1 MLNSIKKT
9 ISPVLTTPALT
20 TGAGVF
26 VLFIIFF
33 WNSIG
38 DWVSLWN
45 TDQTYSHG
53 ILIPF
58 LTLYLIWQKKEL
70 LINSSLKPAYS
81 LLIALSLTLSLWL
94 LASITDTKTIE
105 LTLLPLI
112 FIFAFT
118 SIIGYQS
125 SFIIIAP
132 LLFLLL
138 ATPIWSILTPVLQK
152 MAVISNEAALKL
164 TGIPTYIVGTKISIP
179 AGNFEIEG
187 GCSGLKY
194 LVATLAL
201 GAFYALSN
209 FNKLKPI
216 FIILGLSIAFSIVLN
231 WVRIYILIL
240 IGEYTNMQSS
250 LMHDHDNFGWILYGV
265 GLLPLFLLIKK
276 ITNNSPDNETS
287 NNKISDTDT
296 NTKKLQKYFPVLPV
310 LLILSTALF
319 SNYLENKTPL
329 VLEKIPTPLA
339 VSPWAGPIFENK
351 WKPEYKGASIE
362 KNLLYI
368 GTNGKSDITLSIFYY
383 GKQSQDMELINELN
397 SISAPQTINSQDILK
412 NNQFDFIENI
422 ITTSDNKLRIVFYWF
437 HINGKNT
444 IKPAFAKLLQA
455 KELLS
460 GKATSSL
467 ISVSTE
473 CNNYCD
479 KKRIEL
485 NYFIKQHK
493 THIFNSLKI

>member
-1 MLNSIKKT
+1 MLNSIKKA
-9 ISPVLTTPALT
+9 IAQFLSIPALT
-20 TGAGVF
+20 TGAGIF
-26 VLFIIFF
+26 VIFIIFF
-33 WNSIG
+33 WNSIN
-38 DWVSLWN
+38 DWVALWSE
-45 TDQTYSHG
+45 DKTYSHG
-53 ILIPF
+53 VLIPF

-70 LINSSLKPAYS
+70 LIKSSLKPAYS
-81 LLIALSLTLSLWL
+81 LLLALSLTLVLWL

-112 FIFAFT
+112 FIFAYT

-152 MAVISNEAALKL
+152 MAVISNEAALTL

-209 FNKLKPI
+209 FNKLKPV
-216 FIILGLSIAFSIVLN
+216 FLIIGLSIVFSIVLN
-231 WVRIYILIL
+231 WVRIYIIIL
-240 IGEYTNMQSS
+240 IGEYTDMQSP
-250 LMHDHDNFGWILYGV
+250 LMNDHDNFGWMLYGA
-265 GLLPLFLLIKK
+265 GLVPLFLLIKK
-276 ITNNSPDNETS
+276 VTKNFSDNEKSIKNT
-287 NNKISDTDT
+287 SDTDT
-296 NTKKLQKYFPVLPV
+296 KNIQRYFPALPI
-310 LLILSTALF
+310 LLIVITAIF
-319 SNYLENKTPL
+319 SNHLESMTPHSF
-329 VLEKIPTPLA
+329 ENIPAPQA
-339 VSPWAGPIFENK
+339 ISPWAGPIYENK
-351 WKPEYKGASIE
+351 WKPDYKGATIE

-368 GTNGKSDITLSIFYY
+368 GTNEKPDITLNIFYY
-383 GKQSQDMELINELN
+383 GKQSQGSELINELN
-397 SISAPQTINSQDILK
+397 SISSPHMIKSQDILENK
-412 NNQFDFIENI
+412 EFDFIENI
-422 ITTSDNKLRIVFYWF
+422 VTTSDNKLRIVFYWF
-437 HINGKNT
+437 HIDDKNT

-460 GKATSSL
+460 GEATSSL

-473 CNNYCD
+473 CSNQCD
-479 KKRIEL
+479 QKRTEL
-485 NYFIKQHK
+485 NNFIKKHK
-493 THIFNSLKI
+493 THIFNSLTI